1 VLRRIHHTG
10 LESIAELSHLHNYN
24 LRIQIVL
31 FAVNINYAANRREL
45 PALRAVKKA
54 SWRVF
59 TTIVVAFAIVLFS
72 SKSQPK
78 QIVSRADQTG
88 QLAFNPTSGGSGANG
103 RIWPAGVVTLSKRRL
118 EAGLLCEK
126 LHAVATTS
134 RHVVIAAARS
144 ARCD

>member
-1 VLRRIHHTG
+1 MVHCFSLFNQIISSPTRSRNGPKARDCFHGPYVEKECFRRIHHTG

-24 LRIQIVL
+24 VSIQIVL

-45 PALRAVKKA
+45 LSLRAMKKP
-54 SWRVF
+54 SCRVF

-88 QLAFNPTSGGSGANG
+88 QLAFSPTSG
-103 RIWPAGVVTLSKRRL
+103 AG
-118 EAGLLCEK
+118 
-126 LHAVATTS
+126 
-134 RHVVIAAARS
+134 
-144 ARCD
+144 D